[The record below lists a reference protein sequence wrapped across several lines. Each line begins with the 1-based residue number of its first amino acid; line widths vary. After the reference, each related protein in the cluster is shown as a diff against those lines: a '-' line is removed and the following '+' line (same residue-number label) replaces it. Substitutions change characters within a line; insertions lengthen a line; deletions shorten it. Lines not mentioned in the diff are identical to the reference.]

1 MLLLSYNCLIKLNF
15 CPMHFFRFQRTWFYA
30 ADQGRPRSGYQTMS
44 TIKGLLR
51 HSKRKGK
58 KKGFRWREKERVQR
72 FKLEFN
78 SPTRKR
84 KMNKIR
90 ESRWRN
96 QSHILEI
103 IQDITLVS
111 KERYDKTCTYQISFF
126 PTKSHSP
133 NYLGR
138 QCPNKA
144 TWT

>member
-1 MLLLSYNCLIKLNF
+1 MPLLSYNCLIKLNF

-58 KKGFRWREKERVQR
+58 RRDSDGGKKRE
-72 FKLEFN
+72 FKGLNQSFN
-78 SPTRKR
+78 SPTKKR

-111 KERYDKTCTYQISFF
+111 KERYDKTCTYQISLF
-126 PTKSHSP
+126 PTKSRSP

-138 QCPNKA
+138 QCPSKA